1 MVADRWLDRDANHK
15 MPDQA
20 RIVVVEDTLSLARV
34 YQDYLRADGHK
45 VEHVVNGRDAIKRLR
60 SDPPD
65 VLVLDLILPDMDGRE
80 VLRAAHQAAPE
91 CKVVVITAHGS
102 VNIAVEAMRD
112 GAWDF
117 LLKPFTADKL
127 RVTVSD
133 ALEGRAAVNDAGKKT
148 DSENITDEMY
158 FDIIGGS
165 DTMHD
170 IYRIIENAAPSRAT
184 VFITGES
191 GTGKE
196 LAAEA
201 IHRRSERVN
210 EPFIP
215 LNCGAIP
222 KDLMESEIFG
232 HVKGAFTGAVIDREG
247 AAHRAAGGTLF
258 LDEICEMDLDLQT
271 KLLRFIQTGT
281 FQKVG
286 GSSIESV
293 DVRFVCATN
302 RDPLEEVRAGRF
314 REDLYYRLHVIPLH
328 MPPLRDRDDDILQ
341 IANFYLQRFTREEGR
356 DFQRFSP
363 DVAAL
368 FARYAWPGNIRQLQ
382 NIIRNIVV
390 LNNGTEVTM
399 SMVPRPVNSGT
410 DEERFGSGS
419 IEAPPPHPVV
429 SNGLEDAGRF
439 WEGDPDALAF
449 LAGAR
454 NLRDDAEA
462 HHMGTTSAPAPAMI
476 GADGRFAMAS
486 MPAGLP
492 MDSRYA
498 GIKPLWLVEK
508 QAIEEAIARCGGS
521 IPRAADA
528 LGVSPSTIYRK
539 KQAWEENEA
548 K

>member
-1 MVADRWLDRDANHK
+1 
-15 MPDQA
+15 MPEQA
-20 RIVVVEDTLSLARV
+20 RIVIVEDTLSLARV
-34 YQDYLRADGHK
+34 YQDYLRADGHL
-45 VEHVVNGRDAIKRLR
+45 VDHVVNGTDAINCLR
-60 SDPPD
+60 QDPPD

-80 VLRAAHQAAPE
+80 VLRTAAQICPK

-102 VNIAVEAMRD
+102 VNVAVEAMRE

-127 RVTVSD
+127 RETVSNALAGAATVPD
-133 ALEGRAAVNDAGKKT
+133 VPNFELEGADA
-148 DSENITDEMY
+148 DEMY

-165 DTMHD
+165 DTMRD

-201 IHRRSERVN
+201 IHRRSERTKD
-210 EPFIP
+210 PFIP

-232 HVKGAFTGAVIDREG
+232 HVKGAFTGAVADREG
-247 AAHRAAGGTLF
+247 AAHRAEGGTLF
-258 LDEICEMDLDLQT
+258 LDEICEMDLELQT

-302 RDPLEEVRAGRF
+302 RDPLEEVRTGRF

-328 MPPLRDRDDDILQ
+328 MPPLRERDKDILQ
-341 IANFYLQRFTREEGR
+341 IANFYLERYTREEHR
-356 DFQRFSP
+356 DFERFSAE
-363 DVAAL
+363 VSAL

-390 LNNGTEVTM
+390 LNNGTEVTL

-410 DEERFGSGS
+410 DDDKFGSAT

-429 SNGLEDAGRF
+429 SGDISGTGRL
-439 WEGDPDALAF
+439 WEGDPEALAF

-454 NLRDDAEA
+454 QMRKVVENHQSGKANQLVGVGAASNDGAA
-462 HHMGTTSAPAPAMI
+462 TSPQMLGT
-476 GADGRFAMAS
+476 G
-486 MPAGLP
+486 GLGY
-492 MDSRYA
+492 SEIR
-498 GIKPLWLVEK
+498 PLWQVEK
-508 QAIEEAIARCGGS
+508 QAIEEAIERCGGS

-539 KQAWEENEA
+539 KQSWEDDGV
-548 K
+548 

>member
-1 MVADRWLDRDANHK
+1 
-15 MPDQA
+15 MPEQA
-20 RIVVVEDTLSLARV
+20 RIVIVEDTLSLARV
-34 YQDYLRADGHK
+34 YQDYLRADGHM
-45 VEHVVNGRDAIKRLR
+45 VDHVASGAAAIERLR
-60 SDPPD
+60 QNPPD
-65 VLVLDLILPDMDGRE
+65 ILVLDLILPDMDGRE
-80 VLRAAHQAAPE
+80 VLKNAAQIAPA
-91 CKVVVITAHGS
+91 CKIVVITANGS
-102 VNIAVEAMRD
+102 VNIAVDAMRE

-127 RVTVSD
+127 RETVSN
-133 ALEGRAAVNDAGKKT
+133 ALVSASALPQKTPRDVAADDDVDDETSN
-148 DSENITDEMY
+148 EMY

-165 DTMHD
+165 DNMRD

-201 IHRRSERVN
+201 IHRRSERASD
-210 EPFIP
+210 PFIP

-232 HVKGAFTGAVIDREG
+232 HVKGAFTGAVSDREG
-247 AAHRAAGGTLF
+247 AAHRAEGGTLF

-286 GSSIESV
+286 GSSLESV

-328 MPPLRDRDDDILQ
+328 MPPLRDRDRDILQ
-341 IANFYLQRFTREEGR
+341 IANFYLRRYTREEGR
-356 DFQRFSP
+356 DFERFSP
-363 DVAAL
+363 EVSAL
-368 FARYAWPGNIRQLQ
+368 FARYSWPGNIRQLQ

-390 LNNGTEVTM
+390 LNNGTEVTL

-410 DEERFGSGS
+410 DDDHFGSAS

-429 SNGLEDAGRF
+429 SNEFGDTGRL
-439 WEGDPDALAF
+439 WEGDPEALAF

-454 NLRDDAEA
+454 QMRKVVENRQSRKTGDLVAAGGHPDSMFGGPSHAV
-462 HHMGTTSAPAPAMI
+462 G
-476 GADGRFAMAS
+476 GDGLGYS
-486 MPAGLP
+486 E
-492 MDSRYA
+492 
-498 GIKPLWLVEK
+498 IKPLWMVEK
-508 QAIEEAIARCGGS
+508 QAIEEAIERCGGS
-521 IPRAADA
+521 IPKAAEA

-539 KQAWEENEA
+539 KQSWEDNGG
-548 K
+548 

>member
-1 MVADRWLDRDANHK
+1 
-15 MPDQA
+15 MPEQA
-20 RIVVVEDTLSLARV
+20 SIVIVEDTLSLARV
-34 YQDYLRADGHK
+34 YQDYLRADGH
-45 VEHVVNGRDAIKRLR
+45 VVDHVVNGSNAIERLR
-60 SDPPD
+60 QNPPD
-65 VLVLDLILPDMDGRE
+65 VLVLDLVLPDMDGRE
-80 VLRAAHQAAPE
+80 VLRAAANIAPK
-91 CKVVVITAHGS
+91 CKIVVITAHGS
-102 VNIAVEAMRD
+102 INIAVEAMRD

-127 RVTVSD
+127 RETV
-133 ALEGRAAVNDAGKKT
+133 ANAVKGASTLQSPPDEQTQDT
-148 DSENITDEMY
+148 DTDEMY

-165 DTMHD
+165 ENMRD

-184 VFITGES
+184 VFVTGES

-201 IHRRSERVN
+201 IHRRSERAK

-232 HVKGAFTGAVIDREG
+232 HVKGAFTGAVTDREG
-247 AAHRAAGGTLF
+247 AAHRADGGTLF

-271 KLLRFIQTGT
+271 KLLRFIQTGS

-286 GSSIESV
+286 GSSIETV

-302 RDPLEEVRAGRF
+302 RDPLEEVRSGRF

-328 MPPLRDRDDDILQ
+328 MPPLRDRDNDILQ

-356 DFQRFSP
+356 DFERFSP
-363 DVAAL
+363 EVSAL
-368 FARYAWPGNIRQLQ
+368 FARYSWPGNIRQLQ

-390 LNNGTEVTM
+390 LNNGTEVTL
-399 SMVPRPVNSGT
+399 SMVPRPVNSGS
-410 DEERFGSGS
+410 DGEQFGAGT
-419 IEAPPPHPVV
+419 IESPPPHPVV
-429 SNGLEDAGRF
+429 SSEPGRPGRL
-439 WEGDPDALAF
+439 WEGDPEALAF

-454 NLRDDAEA
+454 QMRKVVENHRSDRNNELLGASVG
-462 HHMGTTSAPAPAMI
+462 MSV
-476 GADGRFAMAS
+476 GADDGTELSPPSFG
-486 MPAGLP
+486 AGGSPL
-492 MDSRYA
+492 
-498 GIKPLWLVEK
+498 GEIKPLWLVEK
-508 QAIEEAIARCGGS
+508 QAIEEAIERCGGS

-539 KQAWEENEA
+539 KQSWEEDDH
-548 K
+548 

>member
-1 MVADRWLDRDANHK
+1 

-20 RIVVVEDTLSLARV
+20 RIVIVEDTLSLARV
-34 YQDYLRADGHK
+34 YQDYLRADSHL
-45 VEHVVNGRDAIKRLR
+45 VDHVVSGTDAIDRLR
-60 SDPPD
+60 QDPPD
-65 VLVLDLILPDMDGRE
+65 VLVLDLVLPDMDGRE
-80 VLRAAHQAAPE
+80 VLRTASQIAPD
-91 CKVVVITAHGS
+91 CNIVVITAHGS
-102 VNIAVEAMRD
+102 VNIAVEAMRE

-117 LLKPFTADKL
+117 LLKPFTAEKL
-127 RVTVSD
+127 RETVATAVAGAAPTLASARAPAPKTTLISD
-133 ALEGRAAVNDAGKKT
+133 GDDVDAEG
-148 DSENITDEMY
+148 SETDEVY

-165 DTMHD
+165 ENMRD

-201 IHRRSERVN
+201 IHRRSERTK

-232 HVKGAFTGAVIDREG
+232 HVKGAFTGAVSDREG
-247 AAHRAAGGTLF
+247 AAHRAEGGTLF

-286 GSSIESV
+286 GSSIETV
-293 DVRFVCATN
+293 NVRFVCATN
-302 RDPLEEVRAGRF
+302 RDPLEEVRSGRF

-328 MPPLRDRDDDILQ
+328 MPPLRERDNDILQ
-341 IANFYLQRFTREEGR
+341 IANFYLDRFTREEGR
-356 DFQRFSP
+356 DFERFSP
-363 DVAAL
+363 EVSAL
-368 FARYAWPGNIRQLQ
+368 FARYSWPGNIRQLQ

-390 LNNGTEVTM
+390 LNNGPEVTL
-399 SMVPRPVNSGT
+399 SMVPRPVNSGS
-410 DEERFGSGS
+410 DGDHFGSS
-419 IEAPPPHPVV
+419 TIEAPPPHPVV
-429 SNGLEDAGRF
+429 SNGPGSPGRL
-439 WEGDPDALAF
+439 WEGDPEALAF

-454 NLRDDAEA
+454 QMRKVVENHQSERSNQL
-462 HHMGTTSAPAPAMI
+462 I
-476 GADGRFAMAS
+476 GAGVAGNDSGAVSSQTLGRSSLGF
-486 MPAGLP
+486 GE
-492 MDSRYA
+492 
-498 GIKPLWLVEK
+498 IKPLWLVEK
-508 QAIEEAIARCGGS
+508 QAIEEAIERCGGS

-539 KQAWEENEA
+539 KQSWEDNDL
-548 K
+548 

>member
-1 MVADRWLDRDANHK
+1 
-15 MPDQA
+15 MPEQA
-20 RIVVVEDTLSLARV
+20 RIIVVEDTLSLARV

-45 VEHVVNGRDAIKRLR
+45 VEHVVTGRDAIQRLR
-60 SDPPD
+60 NDPPD
-65 VLVLDLILPDMDGRE
+65 VLVLDLILPDMDGRD

-102 VNIAVEAMRD
+102 VNVAVEAMRD

-127 RVTVSD
+127 RITVSD
-133 ALEGRAAVNDAGKKT
+133 ALEGRSAISHAVQKSDGVDT
-148 DSENITDEMY
+148 VDEMY
-158 FDIIGGS
+158 FDIIGAS

-247 AAHRAAGGTLF
+247 AAHRADGGTLF

-410 DEERFGSGS
+410 DDERFGSES

-454 NLRDDAEA
+454 NLRDGVEPK
-462 HHMGTTSAPAPAMI
+462 HMDMAPVMI
-476 GADGRFAMAS
+476 GANGRFGMAP
-486 MPAGLP
+486 MPTGLP
-492 MDSRYA
+492 IDSSYA

-508 QAIEEAIARCGGS
+508 QAIEEAIVRCGGS

-539 KQAWEENEA
+539 KQAWEENGA

>member
-1 MVADRWLDRDANHK
+1 
-15 MPDQA
+15 MPEQA
-20 RIVVVEDTLSLARV
+20 RIVIVEDTLSLARV
-34 YQDYLRADGHK
+34 YQDYLRADGHL
-45 VEHVVNGRDAIKRLR
+45 VDHVVTGADAIERLNQN
-60 SDPPD
+60 PPD
-65 VLVLDLILPDMDGRE
+65 AMVLDLVLPDMDGRE
-80 VLRAAHQAAPE
+80 VLRAAAQISPD

-102 VNIAVEAMRD
+102 VNVAVEAMRE

-127 RVTVSD
+127 RETVTK
-133 ALEGRAAVNDAGKKT
+133 ALAGMPSISNSPNT
-148 DSENITDEMY
+148 DLVETETDKMY

-165 DTMHD
+165 ENMRD

-201 IHRRSERVN
+201 IHRRSERAKA
-210 EPFIP
+210 PFIP

-232 HVKGAFTGAVIDREG
+232 HVKGAFTGAVSDREG
-247 AAHRAAGGTLF
+247 AAHRAEGGTLF

-286 GSSIESV
+286 GSSLETV

-302 RDPLEEVRAGRF
+302 RDPLEEVRTGRF

-328 MPPLRDRDDDILQ
+328 MPPLRDRDNDILQ
-341 IANFYLQRFTREEGR
+341 IANFYLQRYTREEGR
-356 DFQRFSP
+356 DFEKFSP
-363 DVAAL
+363 EVSAL
-368 FARYAWPGNIRQLQ
+368 FARYTWPGNIRQLQ

-390 LNNGTEVTM
+390 LNNGTEVTL

-410 DEERFGSGS
+410 EDDHFGSAT

-429 SNGLEDAGRF
+429 SRETGGTGRL
-439 WEGDPDALAF
+439 WEGDPEALAF

-454 NLRDDAEA
+454 QMRKVVENHQTGKNSQLVGV
-462 HHMGTTSAPAPAMI
+462 GTASGDRTGMAP
-476 GADGRFAMAS
+476 R
-486 MPAGLP
+486 GLS
-492 MDSRYA
+492 DNGLGYSEIR
-498 GIKPLWLVEK
+498 PLWQVEK
-508 QAIEEAIARCGGS
+508 QAIEEAIERCGGS

-539 KQAWEENEA
+539 KQSWEDNGL
-548 K
+548 

>member
-1 MVADRWLDRDANHK
+1 
-15 MPDQA
+15 MPEQA
-20 RIVVVEDTLSLARV
+20 RIVIVEDTLSLARV
-34 YQDYLRADGHK
+34 YQDYLRADGHL
-45 VEHVVNGRDAIKRLR
+45 VDHVVSGGSAIERLR
-60 SDPPD
+60 QDPPE
-65 VLVLDLILPDMDGRE
+65 VLVLDLILPDMDGRD
-80 VLRAAHQAAPE
+80 VLKAASNICPE

-102 VNIAVEAMRD
+102 INVAVEAMRE

-127 RVTVSD
+127 RDTVSK
-133 ALEGRAAVNDAGKKT
+133 ALAGGPAIQDGLNVDLGGK
-148 DSENITDEMY
+148 DTDEMY

-165 DTMHD
+165 DNMRD

-201 IHRRSERVN
+201 IHRRSERAK

-232 HVKGAFTGAVIDREG
+232 HVKGAFTGAVSDREG
-247 AAHRAAGGTLF
+247 AAHRAENGTLF

-271 KLLRFIQTGT
+271 KLLRFIQTGS

-286 GSSIESV
+286 GSSIETV

-328 MPPLRDRDDDILQ
+328 MPPLRDRDKDILQ
-341 IANFYLQRFTREEGR
+341 IANFYLQRYTREEGR
-356 DFQRFSP
+356 DFKRFSP
-363 DVAAL
+363 EVSAL

-390 LNNGTEVTM
+390 LNNGTEVTL
-399 SMVPRPVNSGT
+399 SMVPRPVNIGT
-410 DEERFGSGS
+410 DDDQFGSAT

-429 SNGLEDAGRF
+429 SNEIGGPGRL
-439 WEGDPDALAF
+439 WEGDPEALAF

-454 NLRDDAEA
+454 QMRKVVENHQSEKASQL
-462 HHMGTTSAPAPAMI
+462 I
-476 GADGRFAMAS
+476 GVGAGANDSGAAS
-486 MPAGLP
+486 PHSHAAGGL
-492 MDSRYA
+492 
-498 GIKPLWLVEK
+498 GFGEIKPLWQVEK
-508 QAIEEAIARCGGS
+508 QAIEEAIERCGGS

-539 KQAWEENEA
+539 KQHWEDNGL
-548 K
+548 

>member
-1 MVADRWLDRDANHK
+1 
-15 MPDQA
+15 MPEQA
-20 RIVVVEDTLSLARV
+20 RIVIVEDTLSLARV
-34 YQDYLRADGHK
+34 YQDYLRADGHL
-45 VEHVVNGRDAIKRLR
+45 VDHVVSGADAIDRLR
-60 SDPPD
+60 QDPPD
-65 VLVLDLILPDMDGRE
+65 VLVLDLILPDMDGSE
-80 VLRAAHQAAPE
+80 VLRTAGKICPE
-91 CKVVVITAHGS
+91 CKIVVITAHGS
-102 VNIAVEAMRD
+102 VNVAVEAMRE

-127 RVTVSD
+127 RETVSL
-133 ALEGRAAVNDAGKKT
+133 ALAGAPAVPLGRAINSDLEDADT
-148 DSENITDEMY
+148 TDEMY

-165 DTMHD
+165 ENMRD

-201 IHRRSERVN
+201 IHHRSERAKA
-210 EPFIP
+210 PFIP

-232 HVKGAFTGAVIDREG
+232 HVKGAFTGAVSDREG
-247 AAHRAAGGTLF
+247 AAHRAEGGTLF
-258 LDEICEMDLDLQT
+258 LDEVCEMDLDLQT

-302 RDPLEEVRAGRF
+302 RDPLEEVRTGRF

-328 MPPLRDRDDDILQ
+328 MPPLRDRDNDILQ
-341 IANFYLQRFTREEGR
+341 IANFYLRRYTREEGR
-356 DFQRFSP
+356 DFEQFSP
-363 DVAAL
+363 EVSAL

-390 LNNGTEVTM
+390 LNNGTEVTL
-399 SMVPRPVNSGT
+399 SMVPRPVNSGS
-410 DEERFGSGS
+410 DDDKFGSAT
-419 IEAPPPHPVV
+419 IEAPPPHPVI
-429 SNGLEDAGRF
+429 SRESGSAGRL
-439 WEGDPDALAF
+439 WEGDPEALAF

-454 NLRDDAEA
+454 QMRKVVEN
-462 HHMGTTSAPAPAMI
+462 HHSEKHSQLAGV
-476 GADGRFAMAS
+476 GAAS
-486 MPAGLP
+486 GDIAAGDTQTLT
-492 MDSRYA
+492 A
-498 GIKPLWLVEK
+498 GSLGYSEIKPLWQVEK
-508 QAIEEAIARCGGS
+508 KAIEEAIERCGGS

-539 KQAWEENEA
+539 KQSWEDSGV
-548 K
+548 

>member
-1 MVADRWLDRDANHK
+1 
-15 MPDQA
+15 MPEQA
-20 RIVVVEDTLSLARV
+20 RIVIVEDTLSLARV
-34 YQDYLRADGHK
+34 YQDYLRADGYL
-45 VEHVVNGRDAIKRLR
+45 VDHVVTGADAIDRLR
-60 SDPPD
+60 QNPPD
-65 VLVLDLILPDMDGRE
+65 AMILDLVLPDMDGRD
-80 VLRAAHQAAPE
+80 VLRRAAHVCPD
-91 CKVVVITAHGS
+91 CKIVVITAHGS
-102 VNIAVEAMRD
+102 VNVAVEAMRE

-127 RVTVSD
+127 RETVSK
-133 ALEGRAAVNDAGKKT
+133 ALAGAPSSSNRAGLMPGGA
-148 DSENITDEMY
+148 DSDEMY

-165 DTMHD
+165 ENMRD

-201 IHRRSERVN
+201 IHQRSERAK

-232 HVKGAFTGAVIDREG
+232 HVKGAFTGAVSDREG
-247 AAHRAAGGTLF
+247 AAHRAEGGTLF

-286 GSSIESV
+286 GSSLETV

-328 MPPLRDRDDDILQ
+328 MPPLRERDNDILQ
-341 IANFYLQRFTREEGR
+341 IANFYLQRYNREEGR
-356 DFQRFSP
+356 DFERFSP
-363 DVAAL
+363 EVSAL
-368 FARYAWPGNIRQLQ
+368 FARYTWPGNIRQLQ

-390 LNNGTEVTM
+390 LNNGTEVTL

-410 DEERFGSGS
+410 EDDQFGSAT

-429 SNGLEDAGRF
+429 SREAGGAGRL
-439 WEGDPDALAF
+439 WEGDPEALAF

-454 NLRDDAEA
+454 QMRKVVENHQTEKSNQLV
-462 HHMGTTSAPAPAMI
+462 GV
-476 GADGRFAMAS
+476 GLAS
-486 MPAGLP
+486 NDRAGMNANGLSGAGL
-492 MDSRYA
+492 SA
-498 GIKPLWLVEK
+498 GGLSGGGLGYSDIRPLWQVEK
-508 QAIEEAIARCGGS
+508 QAIEEAIERCGGS

-539 KQAWEENEA
+539 KQSWEDNGL
-548 K
+548 

>member
-1 MVADRWLDRDANHK
+1 

-20 RIVVVEDTLSLARV
+20 RIVIVEDTLSLARV
-34 YQDYLRADGHK
+34 YQDYLRADGHL
-45 VEHVVNGRDAIKRLR
+45 VDHVVNGTDAIERLR
-60 SDPPD
+60 QNPPD
-65 VLVLDLILPDMDGRE
+65 VLVLDLVLPDMDGRD
-80 VLRAAHQAAPE
+80 VLRSAAQICPD
-91 CKVVVITAHGS
+91 CKIVVITAHGS
-102 VNIAVEAMRD
+102 VNVAVEAMRE

-127 RVTVSD
+127 RETVTK
-133 ALEGRAAVNDAGKKT
+133 ALAGAPSIP
-148 DSENITDEMY
+148 DGPDVDLAGADTDEMY

-165 DTMHD
+165 NNMRD

-201 IHRRSERVN
+201 IHRRSERSK

-232 HVKGAFTGAVIDREG
+232 HVKGAFTGAVSDREG
-247 AAHRAAGGTLF
+247 AAHRAEGGTLF

-286 GSSIESV
+286 GSSIETV

-328 MPPLRDRDDDILQ
+328 MPPLRDRDNDILQ
-341 IANFYLQRFTREEGR
+341 IANFYLQRYTREEGR
-356 DFQRFSP
+356 DFEQFSP
-363 DVAAL
+363 EVSAL
-368 FARYAWPGNIRQLQ
+368 FARYTWPGNIRQLQ

-390 LNNGTEVTM
+390 LNNGTEVTLA
-399 SMVPRPVNSGT
+399 MVPRPVNSGT
-410 DEERFGSGS
+410 EDDRFGSAT

-429 SNGLEDAGRF
+429 SRDSGGSGRL
-439 WEGDPDALAF
+439 WEGDPEALAF

-454 NLRDDAEA
+454 QMRKVVENHQSDKSSQLV
-462 HHMGTTSAPAPAMI
+462 GTN
-476 GADGRFAMAS
+476 GASNDRMS
-486 MPAGLP
+486 MPSQGLGAP
-492 MDSRYA
+492 GLGFGEIR
-498 GIKPLWLVEK
+498 PLWQVEK
-508 QAIEEAIARCGGS
+508 QAIEEAIERCGGS

-539 KQAWEENEA
+539 KQSWEENGL
-548 K
+548 

>member
-1 MVADRWLDRDANHK
+1 
-15 MPDQA
+15 MPEQA
-20 RIVVVEDTLSLARV
+20 RIVIVEDTLSLARV
-34 YQDYLRADGHK
+34 YQDYLRADN
-45 VEHVVNGRDAIKRLR
+45 HVVDHVVSGTDAIERLR
-60 SDPPD
+60 NDQPD
-65 VLVLDLILPDMDGRE
+65 VLVLDLVLPDMDGRE
-80 VLRAAHQAAPE
+80 VLKSASQICPD

-102 VNIAVEAMRD
+102 ISVAVEAMRE

-117 LLKPFTADKL
+117 LLKPFNAEKL
-127 RVTVSD
+127 RDTVTK
-133 ALEGRAAVNDAGKKT
+133 ALAGGT
-148 DSENITDEMY
+148 DSPGKLNIEFDNSQTDEMY

-165 DTMHD
+165 DNMRD

-201 IHRRSERVN
+201 IHRRSERAK

-232 HVKGAFTGAVIDREG
+232 HVKGAFTGAVSEREG
-247 AAHRAAGGTLF
+247 AAHRAESGTLF

-286 GSSIESV
+286 SSSIETV

-302 RDPLEEVRAGRF
+302 RDPLEEVRTGRF

-328 MPPLRDRDDDILQ
+328 MPPLRDRDRDILQ
-341 IANFYLQRFTREEGR
+341 IANFYLQRYTREEGR
-356 DFQRFSP
+356 DFERFSP
-363 DVAAL
+363 EVSAL
-368 FARYAWPGNIRQLQ
+368 FARYSWPGNIRQLQ

-390 LNNGTEVTM
+390 LNNGVEVTL
-399 SMVPRPVNSGT
+399 SMVPRPVNSGSN
-410 DEERFGSGS
+410 EEQFGSS
-419 IEAPPPHPVV
+419 TIEAPPPHPVV
-429 SNGLEDAGRF
+429 SNDIGGPRRL
-439 WEGDPDALAF
+439 WEGDPEALAF

-454 NLRDDAEA
+454 QMRKVVEN
-462 HHMGTTSAPAPAMI
+462 HHTEKTGHLIGA
-476 GADGRFAMAS
+476 GADGNAAPNLS
-486 MPAGLP
+486 SHLLSETSLGI
-492 MDSRYA
+492 
-498 GIKPLWLVEK
+498 GEIKPLWQVEK
-508 QAIEEAIARCGGS
+508 QAIEDAIERCGGS

-539 KQAWEENEA
+539 KQYWEDNDL
-548 K
+548 

>member
-1 MVADRWLDRDANHK
+1 
-15 MPDQA
+15 MPEQA
-20 RIVVVEDTLSLARV
+20 SIVVVEDTLSLARV
-34 YQDYLRADGHK
+34 YQDYLRADGYD
-45 VEHVVNGRDAIKRLR
+45 VEHVVTGQKAIDRLR
-60 SDPPD
+60 TKPAD
-65 VLVLDLILPDMDGRE
+65 VLVLDLGLPDMDGHE
-80 VLRAAHQAAPE
+80 VLRTAAALCPE
-91 CKVVVITAHGS
+91 CKIVVITSHGS
-102 VNIAVEAMRD
+102 VNVAVEAMRE

-117 LLKPFTADKL
+117 LLKPFSAEKL
-127 RVTVSD
+127 RETVGNALSRANSSPATKPSTKPPRDD
-133 ALEGRAAVNDAGKKT
+133 ARRV
-148 DSENITDEMY
+148 TDEMY

-165 DTMHD
+165 DSMHG
-170 IYRIIENAAPSRAT
+170 IYRIIENAAPSKAT

-201 IHRRSERVN
+201 IHRRSERN
-210 EPFIP
+210 REPFIP

-232 HVKGAFTGAVIDREG
+232 HVKGAFTGAVTDREG
-247 AAHRAAGGTLF
+247 AAHRAEGGTLF

-286 GSSIESV
+286 SSSIEKV

-328 MPPLRDRDDDILQ
+328 MPPLRDRGADILQ

-356 DFQRFSP
+356 DFERFSP
-363 DVAAL
+363 EVTNL
-368 FARYAWPGNIRQLQ
+368 FARYSWPGNIRQLQ

-390 LNNGTEVTM
+390 LNNGTEVTL
-399 SMVPRPVNSGT
+399 SMVPRPVNSRREG
-410 DEERFGSGS
+410 DEFGSAA

-429 SNGLEDAGRF
+429 SGDIGDGTRSWA
-439 WEGDPDALAF
+439 GDPEALAF

-454 NLRDDAEA
+454 QMRNAVESQHAQGPEKLV
-462 HHMGTTSAPAPAMI
+462 
-476 GADGRFAMAS
+476 
-486 MPAGLP
+486 PAGLAAP
-492 MDSRYA
+492 GMSDFPSPEPTRQTT
-498 GIKPLWLVEK
+498 GFSEIKPLWLVEK

-539 KQAWEENEA
+539 KQGWENGNV
-548 K
+548 

>member
-1 MVADRWLDRDANHK
+1 
-15 MPDQA
+15 MPEQA
-20 RIVVVEDTLSLARV
+20 RIIIVEDTLSLARV
-34 YQDYLRADGHK
+34 YQDYLRADGHL
-45 VEHVVNGRDAIKRLR
+45 VDHVVSGADAIERLR
-60 SDPPD
+60 QEPPS
-65 VLVLDLILPDMDGRE
+65 VLVLDLILPDMDGRD
-80 VLRAAHQAAPE
+80 VLKAASQIAPD
-91 CKVVVITAHGS
+91 CKIVVITAHGS
-102 VNIAVEAMRD
+102 INIAVDAMRE

-127 RVTVSD
+127 RETVAKAVAGRVSHQNSPDRDIENVDSD
-133 ALEGRAAVNDAGKKT
+133 DV
-148 DSENITDEMY
+148 Y

-165 DTMHD
+165 ENMRD

-201 IHRRSERVN
+201 IHRRSERSK

-232 HVKGAFTGAVIDREG
+232 HVKGAFTGAVSDREG
-247 AAHRAAGGTLF
+247 AAHRASGGTLF

-271 KLLRFIQTGT
+271 KLLRFIQTGS

-286 GSSIESV
+286 GSSIETV

-302 RDPLEEVRAGRF
+302 RDPLEEVRSGRF

-356 DFQRFSP
+356 DFERFSP
-363 DVAAL
+363 DVSAL
-368 FARYAWPGNIRQLQ
+368 FARYSWPGNIRQLQ

-390 LNNGTEVTM
+390 LNNGTEVTL

-410 DEERFGSGS
+410 SSDHFGSGT

-429 SNGLEDAGRF
+429 SNEFGSPGRL
-439 WEGDPDALAF
+439 WEGDPEALAF

-454 NLRDDAEA
+454 QMRKVVENHRSERNNDLLGAKVGANVGQNDSNPLA
-462 HHMGTTSAPAPAMI
+462 APPLA
-476 GADGRFAMAS
+476 RS
-486 MPAGLP
+486 GL
-492 MDSRYA
+492 
-498 GIKPLWLVEK
+498 GFGEIKPLWLVEK
-508 QAIEEAIARCGGS
+508 QAIEEAIERCGGS

-539 KQAWEENEA
+539 KQSWEETDS
-548 K
+548 

>member
-1 MVADRWLDRDANHK
+1 
-15 MPDQA
+15 MPEQA
-20 RIVVVEDTLSLARV
+20 RIVIVEDTLSLARV
-34 YQDYLRADGHK
+34 YQDYLRADGHL
-45 VEHVVNGRDAIKRLR
+45 VDHVVNGTDAINFLR
-60 SDPPD
+60 QDPPD
-65 VLVLDLILPDMDGRE
+65 VLVLDLILPDMDGRK
-80 VLRAAHQAAPE
+80 VLRTVAQICPK

-102 VNIAVEAMRD
+102 VNVAVEAMRE

-127 RVTVSD
+127 RETVSNALAGAPAVPD
-133 ALEGRAAVNDAGKKT
+133 ASDVEQDGADA
-148 DSENITDEMY
+148 DEMY

-165 DTMHD
+165 DTMRD

-201 IHRRSERVN
+201 IHRRSERTKD
-210 EPFIP
+210 PFIP

-232 HVKGAFTGAVIDREG
+232 HVKGAFTGAVADREG

-258 LDEICEMDLDLQT
+258 LDEICEMDLELQT

-302 RDPLEEVRAGRF
+302 RDPLEEVRTGRF

-328 MPPLRDRDDDILQ
+328 MPPLRDRDKDILQ
-341 IANFYLQRFTREEGR
+341 IANFYLERYTSEEHR
-356 DFQRFSP
+356 DFERFSAE
-363 DVAAL
+363 VSAL

-390 LNNGTEVTM
+390 LNNGTEVTL

-410 DEERFGSGS
+410 DDDKFGSAT

-429 SNGLEDAGRF
+429 SGDISGTGRL
-439 WEGDPDALAF
+439 WEGDPEALAF

-454 NLRDDAEA
+454 QMRKVVENHQSGKTNQLVGVGAASNDGVA
-462 HHMGTTSAPAPAMI
+462 TSPQML
-476 GADGRFAMAS
+476 GAG
-486 MPAGLP
+486 GLGY
-492 MDSRYA
+492 SEIR
-498 GIKPLWLVEK
+498 PLWQVEK
-508 QAIEEAIARCGGS
+508 QAIEEAIERCGGS

-539 KQAWEENEA
+539 KQSWEEGGD
-548 K
+548 

>member
-1 MVADRWLDRDANHK
+1 
-15 MPDQA
+15 MPEQA
-20 RIVVVEDTLSLARV
+20 HIVIVEDTLSLARV
-34 YQDYLRADGHK
+34 YQDYLRADGYI
-45 VEHVVNGRDAIKRLR
+45 VEHVLNGTAAIDRLR
-60 SDPPD
+60 QNPPE
-65 VLVLDLILPDMDGRE
+65 VLVLDLVLPDMDGRD
-80 VLRAAHQAAPE
+80 VLRQASQLCPE
-91 CKVVVITAHGS
+91 CKIVVITAHGS
-102 VNIAVEAMRD
+102 INIAVEAMRE

-117 LLKPFTADKL
+117 LLKPFAADKL
-127 RVTVSD
+127 RETVKNALAGAPSLPLKNSD
-133 ALEGRAAVNDAGKKT
+133 EFEGHDT
-148 DSENITDEMY
+148 DDMY

-165 DTMHD
+165 DTMRD

-201 IHRRSERVN
+201 IHHRSERASN
-210 EPFIP
+210 PFIP

-232 HVKGAFTGAVIDREG
+232 HVKGAFTGAVVDREG
-247 AAHRAAGGTLF
+247 AAHRAADGTLF

-286 GSSIESV
+286 GSSLEKV

-328 MPPLRDRDDDILQ
+328 MPPLRDRDKDILQ
-341 IANFYLQRFTREEGR
+341 IANFYLQRYNREEGR
-356 DFQRFSP
+356 DFKRFSP
-363 DVAAL
+363 EVSAL
-368 FARYAWPGNIRQLQ
+368 FARYSWPGNIRQLQ

-390 LNNGTEVTM
+390 LNNGTEVTL
-399 SMVPRPVNSGT
+399 SMVPRPVNANADGDQFASAT
-410 DEERFGSGS
+410 
-419 IEAPPPHPVV
+419 IEAPPPHPGV
-429 SNGLEDAGRF
+429 SNGSGGAGRL
-439 WEGDPDALAF
+439 WEGDPEALAF

-454 NLRDDAEA
+454 QMRKVVENHASEHADDLVGMPVGANSNDPMA
-462 HHMGTTSAPAPAMI
+462 VPSAPKRSDELGFSEI
-476 GADGRFAMAS
+476 R
-486 MPAGLP
+486 
-492 MDSRYA
+492 
-498 GIKPLWLVEK
+498 PLWLVEK
-508 QAIEEAIARCGGS
+508 QAIEEAIERCGGS

-539 KQAWEENEA
+539 KQSWEDGGL
-548 K
+548 

>member
-1 MVADRWLDRDANHK
+1 

-20 RIVVVEDTLSLARV
+20 RIVIVEDTLSLARV
-34 YQDYLRADGHK
+34 YQDYLRADSHL
-45 VEHVVNGRDAIKRLR
+45 VDHVVSGTDAIDRLR
-60 SDPPD
+60 QDPPD
-65 VLVLDLILPDMDGRE
+65 VLVLDLVLPDMDGRE
-80 VLRAAHQAAPE
+80 VLRTASHIAPD
-91 CKVVVITAHGS
+91 CKIVVITAHGS
-102 VNIAVEAMRD
+102 VNIAVEAMRE

-117 LLKPFTADKL
+117 LLKPFTAEKL
-127 RVTVSD
+127 RETVATAVAGAAPTLASASAPAPKTTLISD
-133 ALEGRAAVNDAGKKT
+133 GDDVAAEGG
-148 DSENITDEMY
+148 ETDEVY

-165 DTMHD
+165 ENMRD

-201 IHRRSERVN
+201 IHRRSERTK

-232 HVKGAFTGAVIDREG
+232 HVKGAFTGAVSDREG
-247 AAHRAAGGTLF
+247 AAHRAEGGTLF

-286 GSSIESV
+286 GSSIETV
-293 DVRFVCATN
+293 NVRFVCATN
-302 RDPLEEVRAGRF
+302 RDPLEEVRSGRF

-328 MPPLRDRDDDILQ
+328 MPPLRERDNDILQ
-341 IANFYLQRFTREEGR
+341 IANFYLDRFTREEGR
-356 DFQRFSP
+356 DFERFSP
-363 DVAAL
+363 EVSAL
-368 FARYAWPGNIRQLQ
+368 FARYSWPGNIRQLQ

-390 LNNGTEVTM
+390 LNNGPEVTL
-399 SMVPRPVNSGT
+399 SMVPRPVNSGS
-410 DEERFGSGS
+410 DGDHFGSS
-419 IEAPPPHPVV
+419 TIEAPPPHPVV
-429 SNGLEDAGRF
+429 SNGPGIPGRL
-439 WEGDPDALAF
+439 WEGDPEALAF

-454 NLRDDAEA
+454 QMRKVVENHQSERSNQL
-462 HHMGTTSAPAPAMI
+462 I
-476 GADGRFAMAS
+476 GAGVAGNDSSAVSSQTLGRSSLGF
-486 MPAGLP
+486 GE
-492 MDSRYA
+492 
-498 GIKPLWLVEK
+498 IKPLWLVEK
-508 QAIEEAIARCGGS
+508 QAIEEAIERCGGS

-539 KQAWEENEA
+539 KQSWEDNDL
-548 K
+548 

>member
-1 MVADRWLDRDANHK
+1 
-15 MPDQA
+15 MPEQA
-20 RIVVVEDTLSLARV
+20 RIVIVEDTLSLARV
-34 YQDYLRADGHK
+34 YQDYLRADGHI
-45 VEHVVNGRDAIKRLR
+45 VEHVVSGTDAIDRLQH
-60 SDPPD
+60 DAPD
-65 VLVLDLILPDMDGRE
+65 ILVLDLVLPDMDGRD
-80 VLRAAHQAAPE
+80 VLRAASNMCPD
-91 CKVVVITAHGS
+91 CKIVVITAHGS
-102 VNIAVEAMRD
+102 INIAVDAMRE

-127 RVTVSD
+127 RETVAK
-133 ALEGRAAVNDAGKKT
+133 ALAGTLPHRNDVHANDG
-148 DSENITDEMY
+148 ERHTDEMY

-165 DTMHD
+165 DNMRD

-201 IHRRSERVN
+201 IHQRSERSR

-232 HVKGAFTGAVIDREG
+232 HVKGAFTGAVSDREG
-247 AAHRAAGGTLF
+247 AAHRAENGTLF

-286 GSSIESV
+286 GSSIETV

-328 MPPLRDRDDDILQ
+328 MPPLRDRDNDILQ
-341 IANFYLQRFTREEGR
+341 IANFYLQRYTREEGR
-356 DFQRFSP
+356 DFERFSP
-363 DVAAL
+363 DVSAL
-368 FARYAWPGNIRQLQ
+368 FARYSWPGNIRQLQ

-390 LNNGTEVTM
+390 LNNGNEVTL
-399 SMVPRPVNSGT
+399 SMVPRPVNIGT
-410 DEERFGSGS
+410 DDDRFGSGT

-429 SNGLEDAGRF
+429 SNEGGASGRL
-439 WEGDPDALAF
+439 WEGDPEALAF

-454 NLRDDAEA
+454 QMRKVVENHQSEKNSQLIGVGANDKRAVSTHSYDFGDAGVGE
-462 HHMGTTSAPAPAMI
+462 
-476 GADGRFAMAS
+476 
-486 MPAGLP
+486 
-492 MDSRYA
+492 
-498 GIKPLWLVEK
+498 IKPLWQVEK
-508 QAIEEAIARCGGS
+508 QAIEEAIKRCGGS

-539 KQAWEENEA
+539 KQYWEDNGL
-548 K
+548 

>member
-1 MVADRWLDRDANHK
+1 
-15 MPDQA
+15 MPEQA
-20 RIVVVEDTLSLARV
+20 RIVIVEDTLSLARV
-34 YQDYLRADGHK
+34 YQDYLRADGHR
-45 VEHVVNGRDAIKRLR
+45 VDHVVSGTDAIERLR
-60 SDPPD
+60 NDPPE
-65 VLVLDLILPDMDGRE
+65 VLVLDLILPDMDGRD
-80 VLRAAHQAAPE
+80 VLKAASSICPD

-102 VNIAVEAMRD
+102 INVAVEAMRE

-127 RVTVSD
+127 RETVGK
-133 ALEGRAAVNDAGKKT
+133 ALAGGPAIQDSPNVDLAGK
-148 DSENITDEMY
+148 DTDEMY

-165 DTMHD
+165 DNMRD

-201 IHRRSERVN
+201 IHRRSERAK

-232 HVKGAFTGAVIDREG
+232 HVKGAFTGAVSDREG
-247 AAHRAAGGTLF
+247 AAHRAENGTLF
-258 LDEICEMDLDLQT
+258 LDEICEMDMDLQT

-286 GSSIESV
+286 GSSIETV

-328 MPPLRDRDDDILQ
+328 MPPLRDRDNDILQ
-341 IANFYLQRFTREEGR
+341 IANFYLQRYTREEGR
-356 DFQRFSP
+356 DFERFSP
-363 DVAAL
+363 EVSAL

-390 LNNGTEVTM
+390 LNNGTEV
-399 SMVPRPVNSGT
+399 SLAMVPRPVNSGT
-410 DEERFGSGS
+410 DDDKFGSAT

-429 SNGLEDAGRF
+429 SNEMGGPGRL
-439 WEGDPDALAF
+439 WEGDPEALAF

-454 NLRDDAEA
+454 QMRKVVENHQSEKSNHL
-462 HHMGTTSAPAPAMI
+462 I
-476 GADGRFAMAS
+476 GVGAGANDSHAAS
-486 MPAGLP
+486 PHALAIGGL
-492 MDSRYA
+492 
-498 GIKPLWLVEK
+498 GFGEIKPLWQVEK
-508 QAIEEAIARCGGS
+508 QAIEEAIERCGGS

-539 KQAWEENEA
+539 KQHWEDNGL
-548 K
+548 

>member
-1 MVADRWLDRDANHK
+1 
-15 MPDQA
+15 MPEQA
-20 RIVVVEDTLSLARV
+20 SIVIVEDTLSLARV
-34 YQDYLRADGHK
+34 YQDYLRADGH
-45 VEHVVNGRDAIKRLR
+45 VVDHVVNGSNAIERLR
-60 SDPPD
+60 QNPPD
-65 VLVLDLILPDMDGRE
+65 VLVLDLVLPDMDGRE
-80 VLRAAHQAAPE
+80 VLRAAANIAPK
-91 CKVVVITAHGS
+91 CKIVVITAHGS
-102 VNIAVEAMRD
+102 INIAVEAMRD

-127 RVTVSD
+127 RETV
-133 ALEGRAAVNDAGKKT
+133 ANAVKGASTLQPPPDEQTQDT
-148 DSENITDEMY
+148 DTDEMY

-165 DTMHD
+165 ENMRD

-184 VFITGES
+184 VFVTGES

-201 IHRRSERVN
+201 IHRRSERAK

-232 HVKGAFTGAVIDREG
+232 HVKGAFTGAVTDREG
-247 AAHRAAGGTLF
+247 AAHRADGGTLF

-271 KLLRFIQTGT
+271 KLLRFIQTGS

-286 GSSIESV
+286 GSSIETV

-302 RDPLEEVRAGRF
+302 RDPLEEVRSGRF

-328 MPPLRDRDDDILQ
+328 MPPLRDRDYDILQ

-356 DFQRFSP
+356 DFERFSP
-363 DVAAL
+363 EVSAL
-368 FARYAWPGNIRQLQ
+368 FARYSWPGNIRQLQ

-390 LNNGTEVTM
+390 LNNGTEVTL
-399 SMVPRPVNSGT
+399 SMVPRPVNSGS
-410 DEERFGSGS
+410 DGDQFGSGT

-429 SNGLEDAGRF
+429 SSEPGRPGRL
-439 WEGDPDALAF
+439 WEGDPEALAF

-454 NLRDDAEA
+454 QMRKVVENHRSDRNNELLGASVGMSVGGDD
-462 HHMGTTSAPAPAMI
+462 GTELSPPSF
-476 GADGRFAMAS
+476 GAGGS
-486 MPAGLP
+486 PLGE
-492 MDSRYA
+492 
-498 GIKPLWLVEK
+498 IKPLWLVEK
-508 QAIEEAIARCGGS
+508 QAIEEAIERCGGS

-539 KQAWEENEA
+539 KQSWEEGDH
-548 K
+548 

>member
-1 MVADRWLDRDANHK
+1 
-15 MPDQA
+15 MPEQA
-20 RIVVVEDTLSLARV
+20 RIVIVEDTLSLARV
-34 YQDYLRADGHK
+34 YQDYLRADGHI
-45 VEHVVNGRDAIKRLR
+45 VEHVVNGQAAIKRLR
-60 SDPPD
+60 VNPPD
-65 VLVLDLILPDMDGRE
+65 VLVLDLILPDMDGRD
-80 VLRAAHQAAPE
+80 VLRAAHQSAPE

-102 VNIAVEAMRD
+102 VNVAVEAMRD

-127 RVTVSD
+127 RVTVRD
-133 ALEGRAAVNDAGKKT
+133 ALEGGASTANSTKNENGDYAA
-148 DSENITDEMY
+148 DEMY

-201 IHRRSERVN
+201 IHRRSERVK

-232 HVKGAFTGAVIDREG
+232 HVKGAFTGAVTDREG
-247 AAHRAAGGTLF
+247 AAHRADSGTLF

-302 RDPLEEVRAGRF
+302 RDPLAEVRAGRF

-328 MPPLRDRDDDILQ
+328 MPPLRDRDNDILQ
-341 IANFYLQRFTREEGR
+341 IANFYLRRFNREEGR
-356 DFQRFSP
+356 EFERFSP
-363 DVAAL
+363 EVAAL
-368 FARYAWPGNIRQLQ
+368 FERYSWPGNIRQLQ

-390 LNNGTEVTM
+390 LNNGSEVAM
-399 SMVPRPVNSGT
+399 SMVPRPVNNGT
-410 DEERFGSGS
+410 DDEHFGSAT

-429 SNGLEDAGRF
+429 LNGMGDMERF
-439 WEGDPDALAF
+439 WEGDPEALAF
-449 LAGAR
+449 LAGSQPTR
-454 NLRDDAEA
+454 EFGEHRTDQ
-462 HHMGTTSAPAPAMI
+462 APLMI
-476 GADGRFAMAS
+476 GTDGSVDMAD
-486 MPAGLP
+486 PQLV
-492 MDSRYA
+492 DVRYG

-508 QAIEEAIARCGGS
+508 QAIEDAIARCGGS

-539 KQAWEENEA
+539 KQAWEESNVG
-548 K
+548 